1 MSFDGLDPAWAWLIV
16 AALLAIAELAAPGIF
31 LVWLAAAA
39 ALTGL
44 TTFLLPLDL
53 PFQLLLFGLYSI
65 AAVLVGRRLYE
76 RSADEGDPLLND
88 RTARLI
94 GETVL
99 VVAAIEHGEGRVKV
113 GDGVWPARGPDMPVG
128 ARVRIVAAEGACLR
142 VEPAA
147 ALPPG

>member
-99 VVAAIEHGEGRVKV
+99 VVAAIE
-113 GDGVWPARGPDMPVG
+113 
-128 ARVRIVAAEGACLR
+128 
-142 VEPAA
+142 
-147 ALPPG
+147 